1 MRRLRSLLAAL
12 LLLVVLPG
20 QTRAQTMVT
29 PFVGAAF
36 DKDTHDGA
44 RSVYGIAGG
53 YWPAGPVGL
62 EVEYAYHADFFP
74 PHHPDGDHHVVGH
87 LETLSVNLAVGAPF
101 GGREGP
107 GVRPYLTGGLV
118 LFQIRAD
125 EPSSLF
131 DVRGTDVGFNVGG
144 GAIVFLGDHVGIR
157 GDVRYLKNERGR
169 VTAATCDCVHGTTV
183 AFDRFS
189 FTRAT
194 AGIVWR
200 F

>member
-1 MRRLRSLLAAL
+1 MRRFRSLLAAL

-53 YWPAGPVGL
+53 YWPAGPIGL
-62 EVEYAYHADFFP
+62 EVEYAYHPDFFP

-131 DVRGTDVGFNVGG
+131 DVRGTDAGFSFGG
-144 GAIVFLGDHVGIR
+144 GAIVLLGDHVGFR
-157 GDVRYLKNERGR
+157 VDVRYLKDTRERIE
-169 VTAATCDCVHGTTV
+169 ATTSDGSHHDAV
-183 AFDRFS
+183 AFDAFS

-194 AGIVWR
+194 AGLVWR